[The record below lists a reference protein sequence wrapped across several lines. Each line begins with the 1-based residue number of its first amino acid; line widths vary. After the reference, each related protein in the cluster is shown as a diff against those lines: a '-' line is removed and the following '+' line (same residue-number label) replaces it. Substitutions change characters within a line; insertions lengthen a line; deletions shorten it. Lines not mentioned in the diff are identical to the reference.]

1 MSFDPFLEQ
10 AVPME
15 WWYSIELTCWMS
27 GVQVLT
33 RVILILLN
41 GLWKLN
47 FMDWTLDGAG
57 NMVENHQWA
66 TAIATI
72 FFHVSVKWGI
82 CKSFFQHL
90 SPEAQWFSWLR
101 QSLLWWRSWVQIPTQ
116 LWEFQSGISLLN
128 GAMWL
133 IFSGWYTYNLLG
145 SLLEGAM
152 CSNSLGW
159 DSYDLAFRQ
168 CPLHLIALCPIS
180 LTGVKLKQTWC
191 NVPCITQRCV
201 RSLRGET
208 HTFCLNINKSS
219 YEVYDTSKS
228 VFLFLFY
235 RAVLLPNRL
244 LDSPVFFH

>member
-1 MSFDPFLEQ
+1 MYKTSQAQLEAIFHQ
-10 AVPME
+10 IN
-15 WWYSIELTCWMS
+15 SQ
-27 GVQVLT
+27 VQ
-33 RVILILLN
+33 LL
-41 GLWKLN
+41 
-47 FMDWTLDGAG
+47 
-57 NMVENHQWA
+57 
-66 TAIATI
+66 
-72 FFHVSVKWGI
+72 VSVKWGI

-90 SPEAQWFSWLR
+90 LPEAQWLSWLR
-101 QSLLWWRSWVQIPTQ
+101 QSFLWWRSWVQIPTQ
-116 LWEFQSGISLLN
+116 LWGFQSGISLLN
-128 GAMWL
+128 DAMWL

-159 DSYDLAFRQ
+159 DSYDLAFRSM
-168 CPLHLIALCPIS
+168 S
-180 LTGVKLKQTWC
+180 LASDSVVSDLLNWGEAQTNCC